1 MNPTETL
8 ECSHTGL
15 ADMIHDVTAS
25 GLVVTRMA
33 TTPTGYRLTVQ
44 RLRPVQVEL
53 TATPASNLVS
63 NDVEQ
68 TRIGADAPKCK

>member
-1 MNPTETL
+1 MSETL
-8 ECSHTGL
+8 ECPHTGL
-15 ADMIHDVTAS
+15 ADLIHEIEAS

-33 TTPTGYRLTVQ
+33 VTLTGYRLTVQ

-53 TATPASNLVS
+53 TAATPAINLINS
-63 NDVEQ
+63 DVEE